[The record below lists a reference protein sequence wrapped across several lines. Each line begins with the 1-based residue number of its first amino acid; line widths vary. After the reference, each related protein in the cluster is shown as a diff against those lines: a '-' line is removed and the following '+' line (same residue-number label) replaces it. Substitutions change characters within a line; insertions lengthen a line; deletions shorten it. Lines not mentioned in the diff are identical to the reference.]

1 MMNCL
6 LIKKDKSIIDITD
19 VLSEVSFGGS
29 IEQGGRTLEITV
41 ANDGTKYEV
50 GDTVNYRD
58 TDIDYVGQIQKNT
71 NSNKQEVLEFE
82 IVDYMSHWTRSKTT
96 KVVNTTAESVAVE
109 FCNYMGMAIGSIANT
124 GIALKEKIYKDQSFY
139 NIAKDLYDRAGAING
154 KQYYFKIVGA
164 YFNVFEK
171 GEILTYQ
178 IGDKINLDTIRK
190 IEDIS
195 QLVNKV
201 VVFDDKSRL
210 IKEKTNETLGIVGLY
225 QEVADKDD
233 NIDEILTDVEN
244 TLEVSGIGDNS
255 CQAGKYI
262 RFEDS
267 ETGLTGIYE
276 ITEDSHTINS
286 NGHLMTLRLKFIR
299 IA

>member
-1 MMNCL
+1 MKCL

-29 IEQGGRTLEITV
+29 IEQGARTLNLSV
-41 ANDGTKYEV
+41 ANDGTKYEL

-58 TDIDYVGQIQKNT
+58 TDIDFVGQIQTNS
-71 NSNKQEVLEFE
+71 NSNKQEILNFE
-82 IVDYMSHWTRSKTT
+82 IVDYMSHWARSKTT
-96 KVVNTTAESVAVE
+96 KVVNTTAESVAIE
-109 FCNYMGMAIGSIANT
+109 FCNYMGMAIGSIATT
-124 GIALKEKIYKDQSFY
+124 GIALKEKVYKDRSFY
-139 NIAKDLYDRAGAING
+139 SIVKDLYDRVGAKNG
-154 KQYYFKIVGA
+154 KKYLIKIVGA

-171 GEILTYQ
+171 GEIISYQ
-178 IGDKINLDTIRK
+178 IGDKINLNYVK
-190 IEDIS
+190 KVEDIS

-201 VVFDDKSRL
+201 VVFDDKNHL
-210 IKEKTNETLGIVGLY
+210 INEKSNNTLGIVGLY
-225 QEVADKDD
+225 QEVANKDD
-233 NIDEILTDVEN
+233 NIDEILTDIEN

-276 ITEDSHTINS
+276 ITEDNHIINS
-286 NGHLMTLRLKFIR
+286 NGHTMTLRLKFVR